1 MKATEGILSPTGQIH
16 RSSEAK
22 KPPGHRKGPLM
33 SSISFPTTASNMP
46 DRTQLDSAAKTTAVQ
61 SEQPTKTTATADT
74 KDTVQISA
82 AAQAKILHQAGQSVK
97 SIASALG
104 TDTKTVDDYLGIAAS
119 EALTAALKSAE
130 SATTAK
136 A

>member
-1 MKATEGILSPTGQIH
+1 
-16 RSSEAK
+16 
-22 KPPGHRKGPLM
+22 
-33 SSISFPTTASNMP
+33 
-46 DRTQLDSAAKTTAVQ
+46 
-61 SEQPTKTTATADT
+61 
-74 KDTVQISA
+74 
-82 AAQAKILHQAGQSVK
+82 VK

-104 TDTKTVDDYLGIAAS
+104 TDTKTVDDYLGIATT

>member
-1 MKATEGILSPTGQIH
+1 
-16 RSSEAK
+16 
-22 KPPGHRKGPLM
+22 
-33 SSISFPTTASNMP
+33 MP
-46 DRTQLDSAAKTTAVQ
+46 DRTQVDSAAKATAVQTEQPAKTTAV
-61 SEQPTKTTATADT
+61 SST

-82 AAQAKILHQAGQSVK
+82 AAQAKLLHQAGQSVK

-104 TDTKTVDDYLGIAAS
+104 TDTKTVDDYLGIATT

-130 SATTAK
+130 SAATAK

>member
-1 MKATEGILSPTGQIH
+1 MA
-16 RSSEAK
+16 
-22 KPPGHRKGPLM
+22 
-33 SSISFPTTASNMP
+33 SISFPTTASNMP
-46 DRTQLDSAAKTTAVQ
+46 ARTQVDSASKTTAVHT
-61 SEQPTKTTATADT
+61 EQPTKTSTTADT

-82 AAQAKILHQAGQSVK
+82 AAQAKILHQAGQSVN

-104 TDTKTVDDYLGIAAS
+104 TDTKTVDDYLGIATT

>member
-1 MKATEGILSPTGQIH
+1 MA
-16 RSSEAK
+16 
-22 KPPGHRKGPLM
+22 
-33 SSISFPTTASNMP
+33 SISFPTTASNMP
-46 DRTQLDSAAKTTAVQ
+46 DRTQVDSASKTTAVQ
-61 SEQPTKTTATADT
+61 TEQPTKTSTTADT

-82 AAQAKILHQAGQSVK
+82 AAQAKILHQAGQSVN

-104 TDTKTVDDYLGIAAS
+104 TDTKTVDDYLGIATT